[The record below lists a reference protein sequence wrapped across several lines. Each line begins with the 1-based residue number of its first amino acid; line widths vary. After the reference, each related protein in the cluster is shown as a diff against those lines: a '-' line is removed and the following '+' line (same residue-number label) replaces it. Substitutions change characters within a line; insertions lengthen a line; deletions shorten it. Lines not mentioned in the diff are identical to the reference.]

1 MNRDKK
7 LSQNWKVLYKNKISI
22 YELILL
28 LRYNCN
34 KKIVMKKIF
43 ILGFVLLYI
52 NPISAQLMRNEW
64 IDYSKTYYK
73 LKLGTAFGTDAG
85 GAPIR
90 SGLCRISASVLTTA
104 GMSTVQAEQ
113 IQLWRNGEQVPVYTS
128 IATGAMAATD
138 FIEFWG
144 EINDGKLDA
153 DLYLNSEYQ
162 LSDYWSLQTDTAS
175 YFVTTNSNT
184 SLNKRLVTTTNN
196 VAGNT
201 LTATN
206 YFMYTVGR
214 TWRQEING
222 GFSTFLGERLY
233 SSSYD
238 RGEGFV
244 SRRIRPNGNSC
255 GGQAQLPQNFNDLQP
270 YLSGPDMIL
279 KVNAVGNA
287 ANSRSV
293 KILLNGDS
301 ITIFQMDYLYDNK
314 LIESGIPVSKINS
327 GNAQIITINQSNV
340 ECDEIR
346 LSLVELTYPRK
357 FNFSNV
363 SNFEFN
369 LPSNPSGH
377 FLEISN
383 FNYGS
388 AAPILYDLTNGKRY
402 VGDILIADTIRFA
415 IPSLLTNSRF
425 VLVKQDAF
433 VSLNTSK
440 KRNFVD
446 YKQKSFQGDYLIISN
461 PLIYGS
467 GATNFVQQ
475 YSDYRESIA
484 GGEFNPKIIDI
495 NEIEDQFAYGVKKHP
510 LSIKN
515 FLKFCRANFS
525 EKPKYAFIIG
535 KGVTYNEYRNNESNV
550 LADQLNLVPTWGNPA
565 SDNILGSDDLTA
577 KMETPVGRLSA
588 VTAQE
593 VGDYLQ
599 KVKEFELNQKDTTAT
614 IDKKLWMKNVLQI
627 AGVNDAVLG
636 TQLDGFM
643 QGYKNIITDT
653 AFGAKVTNFSKTADP
668 AGYTDA
674 ILNFK
679 NLYEGGTSLITYFGH
694 SSATSLD
701 FNLDN
706 PENYNNQNKYPFF
719 IANGCSAGNH
729 FSFETN
735 RFSNKTTISEK
746 FVLANQRGAIGYLAS
761 THFGVVNYLDRYTQE
776 FYNAM
781 SKSQYGR
788 GLGDIIK
795 EGINQSLN
803 FYGANDY
810 YSRVH
815 AETYALDGDPAI
827 KINVSEK
834 ADFVINDNQITVSSS
849 YVSLSDES
857 YDVKIKV
864 HNIGKA
870 INDSVAIKVI
880 RQFPNGT
887 SSTIFNSKLPAIKY
901 ADSMV
906 LTLPIITNRDE
917 GTTKLTVIIDPDN
930 LMQEIKKTNNSASK
944 DIIISEDEIRPIFPY
959 NFSIVN
965 QAGFKLSAST
975 VNPFS
980 AVKTFVV
987 EVDTT
992 ELFNSPIKSQQI
1004 IASKGGVVEFN
1015 PSITYQNGTTYYWRT
1030 GISGLGQ
1037 KWNVSSF
1044 TYNTNSYTGFEQRHL
1059 YQFFKNQ
1066 MPSISL
1072 DSISRKFSYQKKT
1085 NNLFIQHSIYP
1096 TSGLEDIHFSVSVN
1110 GTAMIR
1116 SACIGSSVIFNV
1128 FDTLTFK
1135 PWKNQTGQDFGSG
1148 GPYPNCVSNGREFN
1162 FEFSYTSA
1170 TERNKAKSF
1179 MDSIPSGMFV
1189 VARLIYDGVQTFANE
1204 WANDSTIYGS
1214 GNTLYTRFK
1223 QQGFNAIDSFNKPR
1237 TFALIFKKNSSS
1249 SFTPIYNFSDGVY
1262 DRISL
1267 SQNVITSDTMGY
1279 INTPKMGPSK
1289 YWKNVKWSGT
1299 SLEAGNDDVKLKVI
1313 GVDNSNSE
1321 TLLYTLNTTQQNFD
1335 ISSVNAT
1342 QYPFIKLQ
1350 VVNQDSITATP
1361 YQINNLKIEF
1371 DPSAEGAVAPNILY
1385 SFTDSVG
1392 FAGTSD
1398 SLKLKFAFKNVSKIN
1413 FDSLKVKMQ
1422 LIDSVGNITLVTL
1435 PKTRPVAAGDT
1446 VHILIQEKI
1455 NSLSGK
1461 YNVYVI
1467 VNPDNDQ
1474 KEQFSF
1480 NNFLYQYVNLRSNQ
1494 LLPVTL
1500 VDFYA
1505 RPINNL
1511 VELNWTVM
1519 NEENFLK
1526 YEIQHSTDS
1535 RNFTTFTSIAPKNN
1549 VSVETKYQAYH
1560 NNPITGKNYYR
1571 LKMVD
1576 KDGSVKYSAI
1586 RLINFGK
1593 GIQISVYPNPTTDF
1607 VNISISKA
1615 DNKTSTLR
1623 LVNMFGQIVQQK
1635 MITNNGQ
1642 LDVRN
1647 VSSGSYLL
1655 IIDSDGKSETYKIQ
1669 KQ

>member
-1 MNRDKK
+1 M
-7 LSQNWKVLYKNKISI
+7 II
-22 YELILL
+22 H
-28 LRYNCN
+28 
-34 KKIVMKKIF
+34 KKIEMKKII
-43 ILGFVLLYI
+43 ILAFVLMYI
-52 NPISAQLMRNEW
+52 NPLSAQLMRNEW

-73 LKLGTAFGTDAG
+73 LKLGPAFGTDAG

-90 SGLCRISASVLTTA
+90 KGLCRILASTLTTA
-104 GMSTVQAEQ
+104 GMNSIQAEQ

-128 IATGAMAATD
+128 IATGSMAGTD
-138 FIEFWG
+138 YIEFWG

-162 LSDYWSLQTDTAS
+162 LSDYWSLQTDTVS
-175 YFVTTNSNT
+175 YFVTTNTNISF
-184 SLNKRLVTTTNN
+184 NKRLITTANN
-196 VAGNT
+196 IAGNV
-201 LTATN
+201 LPATD

-270 YLSGPDMIL
+270 FLSGPNMTL
-279 KVNAVGNA
+279 KVHAVGNA

-293 KILLNGDS
+293 KIVLNGDS

-314 LIESGIPVSKINS
+314 LVEEGISVSKINS
-327 GNAQIITINQSNV
+327 GNAQVVTINQSNV
-340 ECDEIR
+340 GCDEMR

-357 FNFSNV
+357 FNFNNT

-369 LPSNPSGH
+369 LPANPSGH
-377 FLEISN
+377 FLKISN

-388 AAPILYDLTNGKRY
+388 VAPVLYDLTNGKRY
-402 VGDILIADTIRFA
+402 VGDIAISDTIRFA
-415 IPSLLTNSRF
+415 IPSLATDSRF

-433 VSLNTSK
+433 VYLSTAK

-467 GATNFVQQ
+467 GATNYVQQ
-475 YSDYRESIA
+475 YSDYRESVA

-515 FLKFCRANFS
+515 FLKFCRVNFS
-525 EKPKYAFIIG
+525 EIPKYAFIIG
-535 KGVTYNEYRNNESNV
+535 KGVTYNEYRNNESNP

-565 SDNILGSDDLTA
+565 SDNILGSDDLSA

-599 KVKEFELNQKDTTAT
+599 KVKQYELNQKDTTAT

-627 AGVNDAVLG
+627 AGANDATLG

-643 QGYKNIITDT
+643 QGYKTIITDT
-653 AFGAKVTNFSKTADP
+653 AFGANVTNFSKTANP
-668 AGYTDA
+668 SGYTDA

-679 NLYEGGTSLITYFGH
+679 NLFEGGTSLITYFGH

-735 RFSNKTTISEK
+735 RFSNKSTISEK

-776 FYNAM
+776 FYNAI
-781 SKSQYGR
+781 SKSQYGK

-803 FYGANDY
+803 FYGVNDY

-815 AETYALDGDPAI
+815 AETYALDGDPAV
-827 KINVSEK
+827 KLNVFNK
-834 ADFVINDNQITVSSS
+834 PDYVINNNEITVTPD
-849 YVSLSDES
+849 YVSLSDDS
-857 YDVKIKV
+857 FNVKIKV

-870 INDSVAIKVI
+870 TEDSVALKVI
-880 RQFPNGT
+880 RQFPNGN
-887 SSTIFNSKLPAIKY
+887 SAVIFNSKIPSIKY
-901 ADSMV
+901 ADSIQ
-906 LTLPIITNRDE
+906 LILPIVFNRDN

-930 LMQEIKKTNNSASK
+930 VMDEIKKTNNTAFK
-944 DIIISEDEIRPIFPY
+944 DVVISEDEIKPIFPY

-965 QAGFKLSAST
+965 QVGFKLTAST

-980 AVKTFVV
+980 AIKTFIV

-1004 IASKGGVVEFN
+1004 IASKGGVIEFN

-1030 GISGLGQ
+1030 SVTGFGQ

-1044 TYNTNSYTGFEQRHL
+1044 TYNTSSYTGFEQRHL

-1072 DSISRKFSYQKKT
+1072 DSISRKFSYKKKT

-1110 GTAMIR
+1110 GTAMIK

-1135 PWKNQTGQDFGSG
+1135 PWRNQTGQDFGSG
-1148 GPYPNCVSNGREFN
+1148 GPYPNCISNGREFN

-1170 TERNKAKSF
+1170 AERNKAKSF
-1179 MDSIPSGMFV
+1179 IDSIPNGMFV
-1189 VARLIYDGVQTFANE
+1189 VARLIYDGVQTFADV
-1204 WANDSTIYGS
+1204 WASDSTTYGS
-1214 GNTLYTRFK
+1214 GNTLYNRFK
-1223 QQGFNAIDSFNKPR
+1223 QQGFNTIDSFNKPR
-1237 TFALIFKKNSSS
+1237 TFALIFKKNSASTFAPIS
-1249 SFTPIYNFSDGVY
+1249 SFTEGIY

-1267 SQNVITSDTMGY
+1267 SQNIITSDTLGY
-1279 INTPKMGPSK
+1279 INTSKIGPSK
-1289 YWKNVKWSGT
+1289 SWKSVKWSGV
-1299 SLEAGNDDVKLKVI
+1299 SDEVGNDDVKLNVI
-1313 GVDNSNSE
+1313 GVDNNNAE
-1321 TLLYTLNTTQQNFD
+1321 TLLYTLNTSQQNFD
-1335 ISSVNAT
+1335 ISSVNAS
-1342 QYPFIKLQ
+1342 QYPHIKLQ
-1350 VVNQDSITATP
+1350 VINQDSITATP
-1361 YQINNLKIEF
+1361 YQISNLKLEF
-1371 DPSAEGAVAPNILY
+1371 DPAAEAAVAPNLLY

-1398 SLKLKFAFKNVSKIN
+1398 SLKLNFAFKNVSKVN

-1422 LIDSVGNITLVTL
+1422 LIDSVGNITHFTL
-1435 PKTRPVAAGDT
+1435 PKTKPVAAGDT
-1446 VHILIQEKI
+1446 IHISIQEKI

-1461 YNVYVI
+1461 YNLLVI

-1474 KEQFSF
+1474 PEQFSF

-1505 RPINNL
+1505 KSVNNS

-1526 YEIQHSTDS
+1526 YEIQHSVDS
-1535 RNFTTFTSIAPKNN
+1535 RNFVTFTSVAGKNN
-1549 VSVETKYQAYH
+1549 VTVETKYKAYH
-1560 NNPITGKNYYR
+1560 NNPVSGKNYYR
-1571 LKMVD
+1571 LKMID
-1576 KDGSVKYSAI
+1576 KDGSIKYSAI

-1593 GIQISVYPNPTTDF
+1593 GIQVSVYPNPTTDF
-1607 VNISISKA
+1607 INISISKS
-1615 DNKTSTLR
+1615 NSKSSTVHLIN
-1623 LVNMFGQIVQQK
+1623 LYGQIIQQK
-1635 MITNNGQ
+1635 TIANNGQ

-1647 VSSGSYLL
+1647 LASGSYILV
-1655 IIDSDGKSETYKIQ
+1655 IDSDGKKDTYKIQ